1 MINIG
6 MISLGCSKNTV
17 DSEAILSVFSSSKDY
32 KIVNNIEDA
41 DCIIINTC
49 GFIEAAKKE
58 AIENILD
65 CIKYQ
70 NKKIVVCGCLVER
83 YIKELKE
90 EIPEVSAWLTFKD
103 YIHIGE
109 IVANL
114 FNLKNDVEFDIFNR
128 VLSTSKFTAY
138 LKISEGCSNY
148 CGFCAIPLI
157 RGKFHSF
164 DYDSLIKEAKELAAS
179 GVKELVIIS
188 QDTLRYG
195 SDFTDKSK
203 NLLSLLKEIEK
214 IEGIEFIRLLYLY
227 PEELTDELIDFIN
240 NSKKMTHYF
249 DIPIQHVSNKV
260 LKNMLRRDTKESIS
274 ALLDRIKEKVSD
286 PIFRTTLIT
295 GYPSETMEDIEEL
308 KEFINKYHFNHLG
321 VFTYSLEEGTYG
333 ATFKDQISEEEKEKR
348 KEIIMNEQKKISYI
362 ENKKLIGKVYKAII
376 IKKGRNNEYFVRCG
390 INAID
395 DIDGQILLKTNK
407 IHELGD
413 IIYIRIKEAFVYDL
427 IAEEEEGEN

>member
-333 ATFKDQISEEEKEKR
+333 ATFKNQISEEEKEER

-395 DIDGQILLKTNK
+395 DIDGQILLKTNE

-427 IAEEEEGEN
+427 IAEEAEGEN

>member
-321 VFTYSLEEGTYG
+321 VFTYSLEDGTYG

-362 ENKKLIGKVYKAII
+362 ENKKLIGKLYKAII

>member
-333 ATFKDQISEEEKEKR
+333 ATFKNQISEEEKEER

-395 DIDGQILLKTNK
+395 DIDGQLLLKTNE

-427 IAEEEEGEN
+427 IAEEAEGEN

>member
-362 ENKKLIGKVYKAII
+362 ENKKLIGKLYKAII

-427 IAEEEEGEN
+427 IAEEGEGEN

>member
-333 ATFKDQISEEEKEKR
+333 ATFKNQISEEEKEER

-395 DIDGQILLKTNK
+395 DIDGQILLKTNE